1 MIARSKSI
9 VGLDIGTS
17 AIKAVELT
25 QRGKEYEVT
34 AFGQV
39 EIPPDSP
46 ASLASSIK
54 ELLDEGGFR
63 TRRVVTSVAGKLV
76 VVRFLSMVRM
86 SDEELHNAIGFEA
99 EKYVDFP
106 PAETVL
112 DCQRMELDEDQR
124 GNNMTVLMVAA
135 RRSLIEGHLETLN
148 EVGVLPEIIDA
159 DAFALSNAFSLCAK
173 IGEELDKEAALA
185 FVDVGHSKTTIN
197 ITKAGVSQFT
207 REIAVGGRDLTECI
221 SRRLGVSFDEAE
233 DLKREPGEGNEAVK
247 EAVIPSVDEL
257 GNEVQLSLDYFESQ
271 FETQVARVFLSG
283 GGSRLAVL
291 RGALERIF
299 ERPTQV
305 FNPFDYISVDKGID
319 ADLLSSNAAQLVV
332 AVGLASRINKA

>member
-46 ASLASSIK
+46 GGLADSIK

-86 SDEELHNAIGFEA
+86 SDEELRNSIAYEA

-112 DCQRMELDEDQR
+112 DCQRMEADDENR
-124 GNNMTVLMVAA
+124 GSNMTVLMVAA
-135 RRSLIEGHLETLN
+135 RRSLLEGHLETLGQVGITP
-148 EVGVLPEIIDA
+148 EVIDV

-173 IGEELDKEAALA
+173 IGEELDQEAALA

-197 ITKAGVSQFT
+197 ITKAGISQFT
-207 REIAVGGRDLTECI
+207 REIPVGGRDLTECI
-221 SRRLGVSFDEAE
+221 SRRLGITFDEAE
-233 DLKREPGEGNEAVK
+233 DLKREPGEGNEAVN
-247 EAVIPSVDEL
+247 EAVISSVDEL
-257 GNEVQLSLDYFESQ
+257 GNEVQLSLDYFENQ

-283 GGSRLAVL
+283 GGARLPVL

-299 ERPTQV
+299 ERPTQM
-305 FNPFDYISVDKGID
+305 FNPFDYVQVDKGID
-319 ADLLSSNAAQLVV
+319 PELLSSNAAQLVV
-332 AVGLASRINKA
+332 AVGLASRVKKA